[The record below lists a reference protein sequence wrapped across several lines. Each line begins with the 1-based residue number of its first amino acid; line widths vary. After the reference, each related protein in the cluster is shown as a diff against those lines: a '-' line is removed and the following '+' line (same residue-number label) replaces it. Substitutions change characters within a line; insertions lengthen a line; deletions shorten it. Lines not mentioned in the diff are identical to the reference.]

1 MNRIDMLGD
10 LVRRE
15 KVSSD
20 FASQWASELAGDFG
34 AARSRQSSGESPVNL
49 FGPVHYE
56 TNYAYPLVVWLHGHA
71 QTERQLVKVMPLVSL
86 RNYVA
91 VAPRGVVRADE
102 ARNVAC
108 SSGAG
113 PASAGRATFSWSQQ
127 PEAVDSA
134 IQRIFE
140 AIEEARGQYNIAR
153 QRIFLAGV
161 DVGGTMAW
169 RTALAHPDRFA
180 GAISLGGTFPE
191 GRSPLGRLLEA
202 RRLPLFLAHG
212 RDDRLFTEERIGEQ
226 LRLFHSAGLQVSV
239 RQYPCGAQLAP
250 QMLSDIDR
258 WMMDV
263 VTGAV
268 TCAD

>member
-10 LVRRE
+10 LKRRE
-15 KVSSD
+15 TGSGD
-20 FASQWASELAGDFG
+20 FASQWAAELAGDFG
-34 AARSRQSSGESPVNL
+34 AGRSRQTSGECPVNL
-49 FGPVHYE
+49 FGPQHYE
-56 TNYAYPLVVWLHGHA
+56 SNYAYPLLVWLHGHA

-91 VAPRGVVRADE
+91 VAPRGVVRADD
-102 ARNVAC
+102 AGQAAVAA
-108 SSGAG
+108 STTQAG
-113 PASAGRATFSWSQQ
+113 SGRALFTWSQH
-127 PEAVDSA
+127 PDAVDAA

-140 AIEEARGQYNIAR
+140 AIDEARGQYHIAR
-153 QRIFLAGV
+153 HRVFLAGV

-212 RDDRLFTEERIGEQ
+212 RDDRLFSEEKIDEQ
-226 LRLFHSAGLQVSV
+226 LRLFHSAGLQVSM

-250 QMLSDIDR
+250 QMLTDIDR

-263 VTGAV
+263 VTGA
-268 TCAD
+268 TSCAG